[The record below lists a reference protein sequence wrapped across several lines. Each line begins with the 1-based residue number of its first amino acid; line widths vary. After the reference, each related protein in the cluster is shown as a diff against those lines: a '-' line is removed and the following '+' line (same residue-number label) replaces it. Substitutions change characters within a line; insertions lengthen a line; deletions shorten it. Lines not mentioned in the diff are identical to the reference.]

1 MKRKSLFALLL
12 LTIAFAACFKTT
24 NDNRVVTEPP
34 AGYLYFNVNDKTSG
48 KDLFFSSNPAYN
60 VKDIIVLAKNINNAE
75 KRIDTLGLFV
85 DSSRNCLV
93 ISFGWTFY
101 PNIYIH
107 FPDNITDT
115 LLVKSFVDNYADSVY
130 FNNKLYR
137 ADSKGNLTF
146 EKS

>member
-1 MKRKSLFALLL
+1 MKRESLFILLFLPIAL
-12 LTIAFAACFKTT
+12 TACFKTT

-34 AGYLYFNVNDKTSG
+34 AGYLYFNVTDKPTG
-48 KDLFFSSNPAYN
+48 KDLFLSPNPKYN
-60 VKDIIVLAKNINNAE
+60 VKDVLVSATNINTTE
-75 KRIDTLGLFV
+75 SRMDTLGLFV

-115 LLVKSFVDNYADSVY
+115 IFVKSFVDNHADSVY
-130 FNNKLYR
+130 FNNELYR
-137 ADSKGNLTF
+137 ADSKDILAF
-146 EKS
+146 KKS